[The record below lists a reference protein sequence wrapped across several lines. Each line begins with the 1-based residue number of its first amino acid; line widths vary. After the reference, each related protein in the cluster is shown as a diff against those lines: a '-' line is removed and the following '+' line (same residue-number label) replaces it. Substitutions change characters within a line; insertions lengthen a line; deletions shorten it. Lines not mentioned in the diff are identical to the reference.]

1 MGRESRPLPSIPQA
15 GLAPSILPR
24 HKARDGFAPCLGWSF
39 PSLPRLVS
47 PLRSRVPFVGD
58 GALAA
63 PTHRR
68 QAHSQSAAPHQK
80 NFFVLQVP
88 EARFSGREESE
99 VQPFGG
105 TDRLGQARAE
115 LRLRVLRSLPP
126 RHQRYLFEEI
136 RKVCRDFLRNRGVPS
151 SELTAEELLSEIW
164 QKLLGT
170 VSVGAGE
177 TIDLCS
183 GDLTQVSIDP
193 DVPER
198 DGRVVWLVEEIGG
211 AMAIAHRRE
220 DILRARFG
228 RASTGNGR
236 PLVQPQG
243 DSVFTDIASD
253 ADAAGTLEAADGR
266 RVWRGLLAMI
276 ALEFAPSDDLSMLL
290 RLLSEQP
297 GLLQDSPGGQ
307 WPITDIVNQLDKRFA
322 PPAWT
327 SDRVDNAKRRLLN
340 WIRRLKRKNGLDDVD
355 LEALFARVAREQER
369 GSETPPKRRHL
380 NPQNW
385 S

>member
-1 MGRESRPLPSIPQA
+1 MLELSVSATSGVPTPVKSPRRGGWRVGWRLLIDGRPTANPAR
-15 GLAPSILPR
+15 LAKKI
-24 HKARDGFAPCLGWSF
+24 
-39 PSLPRLVS
+39 
-47 PLRSRVPFVGD
+47 
-58 GALAA
+58 
-63 PTHRR
+63 
-68 QAHSQSAAPHQK
+68 
-80 NFFVLQVP
+80 FVLQVP
-88 EARFSGREESE
+88 EAPLSSRKENE
-99 VQPFGG
+99 VQPLGG

-115 LRLRVLRSLPP
+115 LRLRILRSLPP

-170 VSVGAGE
+170 MPVGTGE
-177 TIDLCS
+177 TIDLCT
-183 GDLTQVSIDP
+183 GDLSQVSIDP

-228 RASTGNGR
+228 RASSGTGR
-236 PLVQPQG
+236 PMVQPQ
-243 DSVFTDIASD
+243 DDNVFTDIAAD
-253 ADAAGTLEAADGR
+253 ADAAGTLAAADGR
-266 RVWRGLLAMI
+266 RVWRGLLAMV
-276 ALEFAPSDDLSMLL
+276 AVEFAPDDDVSMLL
-290 RLLSEQP
+290 RLLSERP
-297 GLLQDSPGGQ
+297 GLLQDSPGAQ
-307 WPITDIVNQLDKRFA
+307 WPIMDIVNQLDQRFA

-340 WIRRLKRKNGLDDVD
+340 WIKRLKRKNGLDDVD

-369 GSETPPKRRHL
+369 SSPTTPKRRHL

-385 S
+385 

>member
-1 MGRESRPLPSIPQA
+1 M
-15 GLAPSILPR
+15 
-24 HKARDGFAPCLGWSF
+24 
-39 PSLPRLVS
+39 
-47 PLRSRVPFVGD
+47 
-58 GALAA
+58 
-63 PTHRR
+63 
-68 QAHSQSAAPHQK
+68 
-80 NFFVLQVP
+80 
-88 EARFSGREESE
+88 
-99 VQPFGG
+99 
-105 TDRLGQARAE
+105 
-115 LRLRVLRSLPP
+115 
-126 RHQRYLFEEI
+126 
-136 RKVCRDFLRNRGVPS
+136 
-151 SELTAEELLSEIW
+151 
-164 QKLLGT
+164 
-170 VSVGAGE
+170 
-177 TIDLCS
+177 
-183 GDLTQVSIDP
+183 
-193 DVPER
+193 
-198 DGRVVWLVEEIGG
+198 
-211 AMAIAHRRE
+211 
-220 DILRARFG
+220 
-228 RASTGNGR
+228 
-236 PLVQPQG
+236 QPQG
-243 DSVFTDIASD
+243 DTVFTDIASD

>member
-1 MGRESRPLPSIPQA
+1 
-15 GLAPSILPR
+15 
-24 HKARDGFAPCLGWSF
+24 
-39 PSLPRLVS
+39 
-47 PLRSRVPFVGD
+47 
-58 GALAA
+58 
-63 PTHRR
+63 
-68 QAHSQSAAPHQK
+68 
-80 NFFVLQVP
+80 LQVP
-88 EARFSGREESE
+88 EARSSSRKENE

-126 RHQRYLFEEI
+126 RHQRYLFGEI
-136 RKVCRDFLRNRGVPS
+136 RKVCRDFLRNRGVPA
-151 SELTAEELLSEIW
+151 SELTPEELLSEIW

-170 VSVGAGE
+170 MPVGSGE

-193 DVPER
+193 DKPER
-198 DGRVVWLVEEIGG
+198 DGRVVWLIEEIGG

-228 RASTGNGR
+228 RASAGNGR
-236 PLVQPQG
+236 PLVQPQDDG
-243 DSVFTDIASD
+243 VFADIAAD
-253 ADAAGTLEAADGR
+253 PDAANSLEAADGR
-266 RVWRGLLAMI
+266 RVWRGLLAMV
-276 ALEFAPSDDLSMLL
+276 ALEFAPGDDLSMLL

-297 GLLQDSPGGQ
+297 GLLQDSSGGQ
-307 WPITDIVNQLDKRFA
+307 WPIMDIVNQLDKRFA

-340 WIRRLKRKNGLDDVD
+340 WIKRLKRKNGLDDVD
-355 LEALFARVAREQER
+355 LEALFARVARQEER
-369 GSETPPKRRHL
+369 GSPTAPRRRHL

-385 S
+385 

>member
-1 MGRESRPLPSIPQA
+1 
-15 GLAPSILPR
+15 
-24 HKARDGFAPCLGWSF
+24 
-39 PSLPRLVS
+39 
-47 PLRSRVPFVGD
+47 
-58 GALAA
+58 
-63 PTHRR
+63 
-68 QAHSQSAAPHQK
+68 
-80 NFFVLQVP
+80 
-88 EARFSGREESE
+88 
-99 VQPFGG
+99 
-105 TDRLGQARAE
+105 
-115 LRLRVLRSLPP
+115 
-126 RHQRYLFEEI
+126 
-136 RKVCRDFLRNRGVPS
+136 VCRDFLRNRGVPS

-266 RVWRGLLAMI
+266 RVCRGLLAMI

-327 SDRVDNAKRRLLN
+327 SAEPCQAGFPPAPVSSIVPARSVQLPAPGLRDAALATVITPVAEPSTLSAGFGASSKSPTTVVSPGIVVDA
-340 WIRRLKRKNGLDDVD
+340 
-355 LEALFARVAREQER
+355 ATTCARV
-369 GSETPPKRRHL
+369 PIL
-380 NPQNW
+380 NCAWVSSFTTGGLPLIPN
-385 S
+385 SSC